1 MTTNSNNRRK
11 KFASKKNKL
20 KSNTKTRTNKK
31 SKYWEDPRLRRAILA
46 TSWHLVAAV
55 VVTADI
61 KAQIVVQSDREFTLG
76 IEHHLSSATLK
87 KDFNRNFDLNECTE
101 EILGYSPL
109 SDEWDDRY
117 DNLFP
122 LLRGQRTEAFFEV
135 KILLEQTINALLYLI
150 TNTNKKGRKRKIGT
164 QPYQTLIKCLGNG
177 DKCFKCGLNMLQ
189 RMEDNESEASY
200 LKTEHLINTNLSRM
214 TLAVTTALK
223 YETKRRETTGN
234 HQKYLDIP
242 DKTDM
247 LENLLGYSKAEA
259 DEEVKIALLELAV
272 GSFLMVFLNHHII
285 SWSGMDPDGLDVKTN
300 IRRIRANVLSKY
312 DADDSELEDICY
324 VFNYILDQEKK
335 DFIELHYTKSNARF
349 FS

>member
-11 KFASKKNKL
+11 KFASKKNKP

-31 SKYWEDPRLRRAILA
+31 SKYWEHPRLRRAILA
-46 TSWHLVAAV
+46 TSWRIVDVLL
-55 VVTADI
+55 TMDI
-61 KAQIVVQSDREFTLG
+61 KARLLVQPDYWFP
-76 IEHHLSSATLK
+76 ISAALK
-87 KDFNRNFDLNECTE
+87 KDLDRNFDLNEYTE

-122 LLRGQRTEAFFEV
+122 LLRGERTEAFFEV
-135 KILLEQTINALLYLI
+135 KILLEQTINALLYLM
-150 TNTNKKGRKRKIGT
+150 TNTRKKGRKRKTGT
-164 QPYQTLIKCLGNG
+164 QPYQTLIKCSDNPSPYDGG

-189 RMEDNESEASY
+189 RMEDNESDRTY

-214 TLAVTTALK
+214 TMAITTALT

-234 HQKYLDIP
+234 HQKYLAIF
-242 DKTDM
+242 DKTNV
-247 LENLLGYSKAEA
+247 LESLLGYSKTEAAEE
-259 DEEVKIALLELAV
+259 DKIALLEMAV

-285 SWSGMDPDGLDVKTN
+285 SGAGLDPDSPDVKKNT
-300 IRRIRANVLSKY
+300 RRIRANVLSGY

-324 VFNYILDQEKK
+324 VFNYILGQEKK
-335 DFIELHYTKSNARF
+335 DFLDLQYAKFFARY